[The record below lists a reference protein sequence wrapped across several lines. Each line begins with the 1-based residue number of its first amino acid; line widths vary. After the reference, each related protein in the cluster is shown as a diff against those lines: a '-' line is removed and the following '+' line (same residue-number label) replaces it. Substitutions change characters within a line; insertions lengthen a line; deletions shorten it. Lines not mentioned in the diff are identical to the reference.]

1 MNEEKQ
7 KQLAKKGWTAT
18 TVEDF
23 LDLTPEESAYIELKL
38 LLSRSLKER
47 RESLHLTQKA
57 FAQRIESDQ
66 SRVSKM
72 EAGDPSVSL
81 DLLIRSLLSLGVTS
95 EEIGRI
101 LTSNSDIQT
110 SFG

>member
-1 MNEEKQ
+1 MNNKKQ
-7 KQLAKKGWTAT
+7 KQLAKKGWVAT

-23 LDLTPEESAYIELKL
+23 LDLLAEESAYIELKL
-38 LLSRSLKER
+38 LLSKSLKER
-47 RESLHLTQKA
+47 RESLQLSQANLAQKL
-57 FAQRIESDQ
+57 ESSQ

-72 EAGDPSVSL
+72 EVGDPSVSL

-101 LTSNSDIQT
+101 FSNKPDMQAT
-110 SFG
+110 FG

>member
-7 KQLAKKGWTAT
+7 KRLAEKGWTTT
-18 TVEDF
+18 TVEEF

-47 RESLHLTQKA
+47 RESLHLSQEA
-57 FAQRIESDQ
+57 LAQRIESSQ

-95 EEIGRI
+95 EEIGD
-101 LTSNSDIQT
+101 LFAVKT
-110 SFG
+110 

>member
-7 KQLAKKGWTAT
+7 KRLAEKGWMTT
-18 TVEDF
+18 TVEEF

-47 RESLHLTQKA
+47 RESLHLSQEALARK
-57 FAQRIESDQ
+57 IESSQ

-72 EAGDPSVSL
+72 EAGDPTVSL
-81 DLLIRSLLSLGVTS
+81 DLLIRSLLSMGVTPK
-95 EEIGRI
+95 EIGDMFSVK
-101 LTSNSDIQT
+101 T
-110 SFG
+110 